1 MAASNR
7 KVEDQ
12 IQYTPEGKLIWV
24 KPRKKC
30 LIGTECGYVTPH
42 GYRVVY
48 CEGKL
53 RMAHHVVWYLHYRVW
68 PDSCLDIDHINM
80 DKLDNRVEN
89 LRQVSRSINA
99 LNNKALNVSKNGSGN
114 WRARIGQK
122 YVGTF
127 EHRVD
132 AIIAARKA
140 KDQLIEEG
148 VS

>member
-12 IQYTPEGKLIWV
+12 IQYTPEGKLIWLN
-24 KPRKKC
+24 PRKKC
-30 LIGTECGYVTPH
+30 LVGKECGHIATN

-53 RMAHHVVWYLHYRVW
+53 RMAHHVVWYLHYGVW
-68 PDSCLDIDHINM
+68 PGIGYDIDHINM
-80 DKLDNRVEN
+80 DKLDNRIEN
-89 LRQVSRSINA
+89 LRQVTRTVNA
-99 LNNKALNVSKNGSGN
+99 LNNKALGVSKNGKG

-140 KDQLIEEG
+140 KDQLIEES

>member
-7 KVEDQ
+7 KIEDQ
-12 IQYTPEGKLIWV
+12 VEYTSDGKLIWLH
-24 KPRKKC
+24 PRKKS
-30 LIGTECGYVTPH
+30 LIGTECGYTTKR
-42 GYRVVY
+42 GYRVMA
-48 CEGKL
+48 CENKL
-53 RMAHHVVWYLHYRVW
+53 VMVHHVVWYLRHGVW
-68 PDSCLDIDHINM
+68 PDPQYDIDHINM
-80 DKLDNRVEN
+80 DKGDNRIEN
-89 LRQVSRSINA
+89 LRQVPRTINA
-99 LNNKALNVSKNGSGN
+99 LNNKALGVSKNGKG

>member
-12 IQYTPEGKLIWV
+12 IQYTPEGKLIWLN
-24 KPRKKC
+24 PRKKC
-30 LIGTECGYVTPH
+30 LVGVECGYVTEK

-53 RMAHHVVWYLHYRVW
+53 RMAHHIVWYLHMGVW
-68 PDSCLDIDHINM
+68 PDPYMDIDHINM
-80 DKLDNRVEN
+80 DKLDNRIEN
-89 LRQVSRSINA
+89 LRQVSRTVNA
-99 LNNKALNVSKNGSGN
+99 LNNKALGVTKNGKS

-140 KDQLIEEG
+140 KDQLIEES
-148 VS
+148 VF

>member
-7 KVEDQ
+7 KVEEQ
-12 IQYTPEGKLIWV
+12 VQYTTDGKLIWLN
-24 KPRKKC
+24 PRKKC
-30 LIGTECGYVTPH
+30 LVGKECGHITTN
-42 GYRVVY
+42 GYRVVH

-53 RMAHHVVWYLHYRVW
+53 RMAHHVVWYLHYGVW
-68 PDSCLDIDHINM
+68 PGVGYDIDHINM
-80 DKLDNRVEN
+80 DKLDNRIEN
-89 LRQVSRSINA
+89 LRQVTRTVNA
-99 LNNKALNVSKNGSGN
+99 LNNKALGVSKNGKG

-140 KDQLIEEG
+140 KDQLIEES

>member
-7 KVEDQ
+7 KVEEQ
-12 IQYTPEGKLIWV
+12 IQYTPDGKLIWLN
-24 KPRKKC
+24 PRKKS
-30 LIGTECGYVTPH
+30 LVGKECGRIASS

-53 RMAHHVVWYLHYRVW
+53 RSTHHVVWYLHYGVW
-68 PDSCLDIDHINM
+68 PDPCFDIDHINR
-80 DKLDNRVEN
+80 DKLDNRIEN
-89 LRQVSRSINA
+89 LRQVSRTVNA
-99 LNNKALNVSKNGSGN
+99 LNNKALGVSKNGKG

-140 KDQLIEEG
+140 KDQLIEES